1 MVRVLTAALAKFAE
15 LQTIRRGLAVLG
27 RRVIPLLANTA
38 LQCNDFSW
46 HLLLALSRQLSAR

>member
-1 MVRVLTAALAKFAE
+1 MVRVLTAALAKLAE

-27 RRVIPLLANTA
+27 RRVIPLFANTA

-46 HLLLALSRQLSAR
+46 HFRSQQLRNS